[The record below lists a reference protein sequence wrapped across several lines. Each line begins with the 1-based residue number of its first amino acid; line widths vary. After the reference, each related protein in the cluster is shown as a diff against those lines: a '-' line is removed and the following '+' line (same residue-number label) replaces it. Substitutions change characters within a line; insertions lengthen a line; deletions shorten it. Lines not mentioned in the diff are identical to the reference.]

1 MDGLKPIQVAALRN
15 NREFLELL
23 LALTIPFLSVSNW
36 SFDGITK
43 YMLSKAAVGESQVK
57 EATSLNSASLAGPQ
71 SAGSQVKEATSLNSA
86 SLAGPQSAGVSSS
99 AKGDSM
105 EANLRGYDAYK
116 NENYIGAVDA
126 YTQAIDLDPS
136 NATLWSN
143 KSLCWLLLGMAETAL
158 EDAKQSRTLR
168 PDSGIA
174 CYREGA
180 ALHELQ
186 RFFEAA
192 IAFYEGANLKPENQE
207 YLSAFMDVVEEGMKS
222 QAKPNQSST
231 AARSLFGQM

>member
-1 MDGLKPIQVAALRN
+1 DGLKPIQVAALRN

-186 RFFEAA
+186 PTDNASRFYKWFAE
-192 IAFYEGANLKPENQE
+192 
-207 YLSAFMDVVEEGMKS
+207 
-222 QAKPNQSST
+222 
-231 AARSLFGQM
+231 